1 MTAMQLFTKQNQLGV
16 PSPFASVLNDMLK
29 PFTTDD
35 DVSFGTRWSTE
46 YTTPHAPVDIRETSD
61 AYVIECDLP
70 GVERS
75 DIGIQVEDGVVSIKA
90 SRNAGKDDAKDGFR
104 YSERRFGSYERV
116 FRLPKSVD
124 ASKATASYQDG
135 VLALHVPKHE
145 EAKPKSIQVRVQER

>member
-1 MTAMQLFTKQNQLGV
+1 
-16 PSPFASVLNDMLK
+16 
-29 PFTTDD
+29 
-35 DVSFGTRWSTE
+35 
-46 YTTPHAPVDIRETSD
+46 
-61 AYVIECDLP
+61 
-70 GVERS
+70 
-75 DIGIQVEDGVVSIKA
+75 VSIKA
-90 SRNAGKDDAKDGFR
+90 SRNASKDDAKDGLR